1 MCDKRATI
9 RGGLSVTAARP
20 IHRSLLLALLL
31 LTQFLV
37 VLLDVDATLALPAIQ
52 RDLGFA
58 ITGLQWVQTAY
69 MIGFGGFL
77 LLAGRAADLFGRR
90 RILVAGLAVF
100 TLASVWC
107 GLAPSAVALV
117 LGRAVQ
123 GLGSALAA
131 AAALS
136 IVTVTFTRGAERDRA
151 LGLYGLVSGLA
162 ATLGLLVG
170 GVVTELMSWRWVFLV
185 MVPVSAAAA
194 LAILRVVPPHPG
206 ARGER
211 LDLAGAI
218 LGSSAITLLVLGVSQ
233 AGTAGW
239 TGGATIGPLLGA
251 VAVAAAF
258 VARER
263 RAAAPILPL
272 GVLRLRNVVG
282 GNVATLVFGALMLG
296 VLALTSVFLQDA
308 RGLSPIECGL
318 WMLPTGLG
326 SLTLSVIASRL
337 VGRFGFRAMLALALA
352 LMAGGSAGLA
362 AVGADGSLW
371 LVYLPAA
378 AVFGAGI
385 CFAEVSSVITTSEDL
400 GHGAEAGLSSGLWS
414 TSMQVGGAVGLG
426 VMATVMAHGSGAGTA
441 GVADGFHDAAL
452 LGAGIGVAGIL
463 VVLAVVRDRHRV
475 ASVQISD

>member
-1 MCDKRATI
+1 MHGAVS
-9 RGGLSVTAARP
+9 LEPARP
-20 IHRSLLLALLL
+20 AHPNLLLGLLL

-52 RDLGFA
+52 RDLGFSVA
-58 ITGLQWVQTAY
+58 DLQWVQTAY

-77 LLAGRAADLFGRR
+77 LLAGRGADLLGRR
-90 RILVAGLAVF
+90 RVLVGGLAVF

-107 GLAPSAVALV
+107 GIAPSAVTLV

-123 GLGSALAA
+123 GFGSALAA

-151 LGLYGLVSGLA
+151 LGLYGLVSGIA

-170 GVVTELMSWRWVFLV
+170 GVVTELMGWRWVFLI

-194 LAILRVVPPHPG
+194 LAILRVVPPYPG
-206 ARGER
+206 ARGAGR
-211 LDLAGAI
+211 LDVAGAVTA
-218 LGSSAITLLVLGVSQ
+218 SAAIALLVLGVSE
-233 AGTAGW
+233 AGSAGW
-239 TGGATIGPLLGA
+239 TDAAAIGPLLGA
-251 VAVAAAF
+251 VALGAAF

-282 GNVATLVFGALMLG
+282 GNAATLVFGAMLLG
-296 VLALTSVFLQDA
+296 VLALMSIYLQDA

-326 SLTLSVIASRL
+326 SLTLSVAASRL
-337 VGRFGFRAMLALALA
+337 VGRFGFRRMLAVALVLTA
-352 LMAGGSAGLA
+352 AGAGGLSAA
-362 AVGADGSLW
+362 GADGSLW
-371 LVYLPAA
+371 LVFLPAA
-378 AVFGAGI
+378 VLFGIGI

-400 GHGAEAGLSSGLWS
+400 GHGADAGLSSGLWS
-414 TSMQVGGAVGLG
+414 TSTQVGGAIGLG
-426 VMATVMAHGSGAGTA
+426 VMAAVMAQGADGPGAA
-441 GVADGFHDAAL
+441 GVAAGFQDAML
-452 LGAGIGVAGIL
+452 LGAGIGAVGVAI
-463 VVLAVVRDRHRV
+463 VLAVVRDRHRQPTV
-475 ASVQISD
+475 PTA